1 MINKEHHI
9 DANGQTQVEPNE
21 DLNVFYSQ
29 AMNGRFVPRAILVDL
44 CVILIPVHA

>member
-9 DANGQTQVEPNE
+9 DSNGVAHVESND

-29 AMNGRFVPRAILVDL
+29 AMNGRCVPRAVLVDL
-44 CVILIPVHA
+44 